1 MKKIYF
7 LIGVIILVL
16 MTGGCKK
23 EPTIGRAHK
32 SDIEGKVI
40 EIREDNEILIEITA
54 EGDEYKK
61 GDNVLLGYSK
71 YYWTDPYTTV
81 GYSHEDVPKLNDLVA
96 TSYWEHEV
104 EKKDGYD
111 YIPERSILKLDMEL
125 QGRVIEVRNNN
136 EILIEVTKRGEQ
148 YKSGTII
155 LVNYRKY
162 FYQIDSKEAENRRR
176 NAIPK
181 YNDKIVFYYYQE
193 NIGEKDGYTYM
204 SNLNVE
210 KYLDGSEED

>member
-1 MKKIYF
+1 MKKIY

-16 MTGGCKK
+16 MAGGCKK
-23 EPTIGRAHK
+23 EQTTDRAYK
-32 SDIEGKVI
+32 SSIEGKVI

-54 EGDEYKK
+54 ERGGYKK
-61 GDNVLLGYSK
+61 GDNVLLGYSN
-71 YYWTDPYTTV
+71 YYWTDPYSSV
-81 GYSHEDVPKLNDLVA
+81 GYSHEEVPKLNDLVA

-125 QGRVIEVRNNN
+125 QGRIIEVRDNN

-148 YKSGTII
+148 YKSGQVI
-155 LVNYRKY
+155 LVNYGKY
-162 FYQIDSKEAENRRR
+162 FYRIDSKETENKIQE
-176 NAIPK
+176 AMPK
-181 YNDKIVFYYYQE
+181 YNDNIILYYYQE
-193 NIGEKDGYTYM
+193 NVGEKDGYTYI
-204 SNLNVE
+204 SNLYVE

>member
-1 MKKIYF
+1 MKKIY
-7 LIGVIILVL
+7 LIGIIILVL
-16 MTGGCKK
+16 MAGGCKK
-23 EPTIGRAHK
+23 EQTTGRAYK
-32 SDIEGKVI
+32 PSIEGKVI

-54 EGDEYKK
+54 ERERYKK

-71 YYWTDPYTTV
+71 YYWTDAYTTV
-81 GYSHEDVPKLNDLVA
+81 GYSHEDVPKLNDLVV

-125 QGRVIEVRNNN
+125 QGRVIEVRDNN

-155 LVNYRKY
+155 LVGYRKY
-162 FYQIDSKEAENRRR
+162 FYQIDSKETGNRRR
-176 NAIPK
+176 NAVPK

-210 KYLDGSEED
+210 KYLDDSEED